1 MKLRKIFM
9 THSPESLPAQEN
21 TKLEVSRESFCN
33 IFDESKRTEA
43 KELFKKIAEE
53 YQAETREYHNF
64 EHIEKMLAFLQAYG
78 QKIKDRIG
86 VKLATYFHDIVYDT
100 KAKDNE
106 EQSAQYAQNYLTRLG
121 ISEDVVSHVLV
132 LIRATVKHEVIE
144 NDTDSAIFLDADLA
158 ILGSSEEIY
167 DKYAA
172 RIRKEYSWVPDD
184 QYRIGRKKVLQDFLN
199 RPRIYFTEQAGKEL
213 EQQARAN
220 IEREI
225 ARLS

>member
-1 MKLRKIFM
+1 M
-9 THSPESLPAQEN
+9 THLPESLPAPEN
-21 TKLEVSRESFCN
+21 TTLEVLRKNFCG

-43 KELFKKIAEE
+43 EELFKKITEE

-64 EHIEKMLAFLQAYG
+64 EHIEKMLAFLQAYE
-78 QKIKDRIG
+78 QEIKDSIG

-121 ISEDVVSHVLV
+121 IPEDVANHVLA
-132 LIRATVKHEVIE
+132 LIRATTKHEVIE

-158 ILGSSEEIY
+158 ILGSSEENY

-172 RIRKEYSWVPDD
+172 KIREEYSWVSDD

-199 RPRIYFTEQAGKEL
+199 RPRIYFTERAGKEL

-225 ARLS
+225 ARLL

>member
-1 MKLRKIFM
+1 M
-9 THSPESLPAQEN
+9 THPLESLSAPEN
-21 TKLEVSRESFCN
+21 TKLEVLRENFCG
-33 IFDESKRTEA
+33 IFGENKKAEA
-43 KELFKKIAEE
+43 EELFKKIAEE

-64 EHIEKMLAFLQAYG
+64 EHIEKMLAFLQMYEQEINDG
-78 QKIKDRIG
+78 MGI
-86 VKLATYFHDIVYDT
+86 KLAAYFHDIVYDT

-121 ISEDVVSHVLV
+121 IPEDVVSHILA
-132 LIRATVKHEVIE
+132 LIRATIKHEVIE

-158 ILGSSEEIY
+158 ILGSSEEYY

-172 RIRKEYSWVPDD
+172 KIRKEYSWVPDD
-184 QYRIGRKKVLQDFLN
+184 QYRIGRKNILQGFLN
-199 RPRIYFTEQAGKEL
+199 RPKIYFTERAGKEL

-225 ARLS
+225 VRLS